1 MPTHTETTM
10 ASKKKKAVSFSVPPA
25 VAKSLKK
32 MKADGRKVV
41 TVVGKIQNGRL
52 EIAEAT
58 LSRIAKKY
66 PSANISFV
74 AVNAPFKTA

>member
-1 MPTHTETTM
+1 M
-10 ASKKKKAVSFSVPPA
+10 AAKARRDISFAVPKE

-32 MKADGRKVV
+32 IKADGRKVV
-41 TVVGKIQNGRL
+41 KVVGKIQTGKL
-52 EIAEAT
+52 EIAQKSLAE
-58 LSRIAKKY
+58 IARRY